1 MKIIKLTAIILL
13 LITLPSGIFADEKKP
28 DVIQL
33 DSGPISGKIEDG
45 VRIFSGIPYAAPPVG
60 ELRWKP
66 PQPIASWK
74 QVRNST
80 VFGPSCPQPN
90 QQDAGKFSED
100 CLYLNVWTTAASP
113 AERLP
118 VMVWIHGGA
127 FNIGSG
133 SQPEYDGRNL
143 AGKGVVLVTINYR
156 LGPLGFLVHP
166 LLSKESAQ
174 DTSGNYGLLDQI
186 AALKWVQRNIAAFG
200 GDPDRVTIFGES
212 AGSKSV
218 TLLMISPLSA
228 GLFQRAIA
236 ESGGPMIGSEY
247 LNPAYDGNMA
257 KASKRGQELASKLGC
272 GNTEDV
278 LAAMR
283 AKSAQE
289 LVEAAGC
296 KAGRFDDEGL
306 VFTPVFDG
314 RVLPKD
320 PVAAYSGGQQHDVP
334 LIIGSNLNEGNYF
347 IQDEKD
353 LTIEK
358 YQSFLKSKFAD
369 NWARAFELFPAHEA
383 KDVAPAL
390 DRILTVAG
398 YAQPARFVAQSME
411 QKKSKAYLYQFTR
424 RPGTAM
430 ARKLGVYHSV
440 DLAYVFGN
448 MNKSDGYD
456 DIDMGLSRRMM
467 DYWVNFAKTGNPN
480 RQGLADW
487 PAYKS
492 ESDLNLEFSDTIH
505 TNKNLF
511 KKDCDFISRMNRIR
525 GGKARAGQMGK
536 I

>member
-1 MKIIKLTAIILL
+1 VVVV
-13 LITLPSGIFADEKKP
+13 TL
-28 DVIQL
+28 
-33 DSGPISGKIEDG
+33 
-45 VRIFSGIPYAAPPVG
+45 
-60 ELRWKP
+60 
-66 PQPIASWK
+66 
-74 QVRNST
+74 
-80 VFGPSCPQPN
+80 
-90 QQDAGKFSED
+90 
-100 CLYLNVWTTAASP
+100 
-113 AERLP
+113 
-118 VMVWIHGGA
+118 
-127 FNIGSG
+127 
-133 SQPEYDGRNL
+133 
-143 AGKGVVLVTINYR
+143 NYR
-156 LGPLGFLVHP
+156 LKPLGFLVHP
-166 LLSKESAQ
+166 LLSKESPQ

-186 AALKWVQRNIAAFG
+186 AALKWVQRNIAAFRG
-200 GDPDRVTIFGES
+200 APDRVTIFGES

-218 TLLMISPLSA
+218 TLLMINPLSA
-228 GLFQRAIA
+228 GLFHRVIA

-257 KASKRGQELASKLGC
+257 KASKRGQELASRLGC
-272 GNTEDV
+272 GKTEDG

-296 KAGRFDDEGL
+296 KAGRFDDKGI

-320 PVAAYSGGQQHDVP
+320 PVAAYSRGQQHDVP
-334 LIIGSNLNEGNYF
+334 LIIGSNLNEGNNF
-347 IQDEKD
+347 IQDETD

-390 DRILTVAG
+390 DNILTVAG

-424 RPGTAM
+424 LAGTAM

-448 MNKSDGYD
+448 MHKSEGYNDTDMVLSNKM
-456 DIDMGLSRRMM
+456 I

-480 RQGLADW
+480 GQGLAHW

-492 ESDLNLEFSDTIH
+492 TSDLNLEFSDAIH
-505 TNKNLF
+505 TNKHLF
-511 KKDCDFISRMNRIR
+511 KKEADFISRMNKIR
-525 GGKARAGQMGK
+525 GGKVNK
-536 I
+536 E